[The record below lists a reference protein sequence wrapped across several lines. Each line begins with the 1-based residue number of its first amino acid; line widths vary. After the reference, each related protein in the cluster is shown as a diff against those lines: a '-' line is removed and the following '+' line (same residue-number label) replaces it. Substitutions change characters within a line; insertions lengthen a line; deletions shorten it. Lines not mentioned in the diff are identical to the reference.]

1 MNSPLLYNIGIT
13 LLPGVG
19 DVTAKNLIAYCGSA
33 EAVFKE
39 KKSKLEKIPGI
50 GSLTAEAISKSDVIK
65 DVLTRSE
72 EEIKFMEK
80 KEIIP
85 LFFTDVNYPARLKQC
100 DDSPVMLYTKGTMN
114 PAGNS
119 SNGINLNADKIISIV
134 GSRKS
139 TAYGKKICE
148 QIVDAF
154 ASYSVLIVSGLAYG
168 IDITAHRSALK
179 NNLPTVGV
187 LAHGLDNLY
196 PSEHTN
202 TAEKMCENGGLIT
215 EFMSN
220 TKMNPE
226 YFPRRNRIVAGMAD
240 ATIVIEAT
248 YKSGALITAEIA
260 NSYDRE
266 VFAVPGRMDDISS
279 EGCNLLIKA
288 NKAMLIQ
295 SAEDIIKALNWNV
308 ESKKPKRMQ
317 AELFANLSEE
327 EEALVNI
334 LKEKEKI
341 HIDDLCLASRLS
353 MSRAATLLL
362 NLEFS
367 GAVKSLPGK
376 MYALNN

>member
-1 MNSPLLYNIGIT
+1 M
-13 LLPGVG
+13 G

-33 EAVFKE
+33 EAVFNE
-39 KKSKLEKIPGI
+39 KKSKFEKIPGI

-65 DVLTRSE
+65 DALLRAE
-72 EEIKFMEK
+72 EEIKFIEK
-80 KEIIP
+80 EGIAP
-85 LFFTDVNYPARLKQC
+85 LFFTDSDYPAMLKQC
-100 DDSPVMLYTKGTMN
+100 DDAPVMLYSKGKM
-114 PAGNS
+114 
-119 SNGINLNADKIISIV
+119 NLNVEKIISIV

-148 QIVDAF
+148 QLVEAL
-154 ASYSVLIVSGLAYG
+154 APYNVLITSGLAYG
-168 IDITAHRSALK
+168 IDITAHRSAIK

-187 LAHGLDNLY
+187 LAHGLDLLY
-196 PSEHTN
+196 PAEHTN
-202 TAEKMCENGGLIT
+202 TAEKMMEKGGLLT
-215 EFMSN
+215 EFMSS

-226 YFPRRNRIVAGMAD
+226 YFPRRNRIVAGMTD

-260 NSYDRE
+260 NSYNRD
-266 VFAVPGRMDDISS
+266 VFAVPGRMDDTSS
-279 EGCNLLIKA
+279 DGCNLLIKA

-295 SAEDIIKALNWNV
+295 SAEDIIKALNWDV
-308 ESKKPKRMQ
+308 ENKKPKRIQ

-327 EEALVNI
+327 EEVLVNA

-341 HIDDLCLASRLS
+341 HIDDLCVASRLS
-353 MSRAATLLL
+353 MSRAASLLL